1 MSLKNNPDIWRILT
15 KRLRQTAVKK
25 EVKDVKRQFRKDELT
40 TANKQTSSKKCP
52 RHLTARSEVTKV
64 FKAKSNRSFL

>member
-1 MSLKNNPDIWRILT
+1 MENSYKTVKTDSS
-15 KRLRQTAVKK
+15 KK